1 MERSGMRCSLNG
13 AEAML
18 LLRSLK
24 HSSHSKNYYKFHT
37 EKEKNKLYS
46 SKKYT
51 VNEQLKQVA

>member
-1 MERSGMRCSLNG
+1 
-13 AEAML
+13 

-51 VNEQLKQVA
+51 LNEQRKLGAEF